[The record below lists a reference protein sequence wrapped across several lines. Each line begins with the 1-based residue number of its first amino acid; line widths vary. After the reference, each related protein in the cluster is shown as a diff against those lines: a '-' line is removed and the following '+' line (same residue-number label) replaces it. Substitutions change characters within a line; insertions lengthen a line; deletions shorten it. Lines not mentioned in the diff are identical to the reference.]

1 MALAFLT
8 LAVLFL
14 AFANGANDNF
24 KGVATLYGSGRVGYR
39 VAIGW
44 ATATTLAGS
53 AAALFL
59 GSHLLATFSG
69 QGILPDAHVATPA
82 MLLSVAVGAV
92 GTVVLATWR
101 GLPVSTTHALVGG
114 LCGGGLVIAGG
125 AVQLDGLLG
134 MVVAPLLLSPLVALV
149 LTFLFYR
156 LFRRWRLRLGIHKE
170 SCLCVGLGSRSAQP
184 VAVTAGTAA
193 DTLHHQVPSGPLGG
207 TTPKMPKMP
216 WVPTVSA
223 VVVHQADCQARLSG
237 QFVGL
242 DAQTALDGLHF
253 LSAGAVGFARG
264 LNDTPKIVALLAGG
278 AALGIGN
285 AGFLVAIAMA
295 VGGLLAARRVAETL
309 SRKVTAMNDGQG
321 FSGNLVTALLVL
333 AASRFGLPVS
343 TTHVS
348 VGALFGIGAATGAGH
363 KRAIA
368 GILAAWLVTLP
379 VAAVLAACTAL
390 LCVTTST

>member
-1 MALAFLT
+1 MSQ
-8 LAVLFL
+8 
-14 AFANGANDNF
+14 NRD
-24 KGVATLYGSGRVGYR
+24 
-39 VAIGW
+39 
-44 ATATTLAGS
+44 
-53 AAALFL
+53 
-59 GSHLLATFSG
+59 
-69 QGILPDAHVATPA
+69 
-82 MLLSVAVGAV
+82 
-92 GTVVLATWR
+92 
-101 GLPVSTTHALVGG
+101 
-114 LCGGGLVIAGG
+114 
-125 AVQLDGLLG
+125 
-134 MVVAPLLLSPLVALV
+134 
-149 LTFLFYR
+149 
-156 LFRRWRLRLGIHKE
+156 
-170 SCLCVGLGSRSAQP
+170 
-184 VAVTAGTAA
+184 
-193 DTLHHQVPSGPLGG
+193 
-207 TTPKMPKMP
+207 
-216 WVPTVSA
+216 
-223 VVVHQADCQARLSG
+223 
-237 QFVGL
+237 

-278 AALGIGN
+278 AAVGIDN

-390 LCVTTST
+390 LCARMST

>member
-69 QGILPDAHVATPA
+69 EGILPDAHVATPA
-82 MLLSVAVGAV
+82 MLLAVAVGAV

-134 MVVAPLLLSPLVALV
+134 VVVAPLLLSPLVALV
-149 LTFLFYR
+149 LTFLLYR

-170 SCLCVGLGSRSAQP
+170 SCLCVGVGSRSAQP
-184 VAVTAGTAA
+184 AAVIAGTAV

-207 TTPKMPKMP
+207 TTPKMPR
-216 WVPTVSA
+216 VPRVSS

-237 QFVGL
+237 QFIGL

-278 AALGIGN
+278 AALGIDN

-348 VGALFGIGAATGAGH
+348 VGALFGIGAATGNGH

-368 GILAAWLVTLP
+368 GILVAWLVTLP

-390 LCVTTST
+390 LFS